1 MGATPDQI
9 RREID
14 STRAELVDD
23 ANRLVDRTSPRRI
36 AQRRT
41 QRIRRGL
48 RSMRDSVMG
57 TASDTTSTMQSQ
69 AHQAKETV
77 ADSAGRA
84 AEAVQDAPRQAMRQ
98 AQGNPIAA
106 GLIAFGG
113 GLLVASL
120 LPRSQAEQQM
130 VAEIGDRASDVIEPA
145 KQALA
150 ESAEHLKE
158 DMTSDVRD
166 AAGEVKQTA
175 SDAARTTAEQ
185 GRSSAQEVA
194 DHGREAVREVKP

>member
-14 STRAELVDD
+14 HTRADLVDD

-48 RSMRDSVMG
+48 ISLRDSVMG
-57 TASDTTSTMQSQ
+57 TTADATSTVQDQ
-69 AHQAKETV
+69 AQQAK
-77 ADSAGRA
+77 
-84 AEAVQDAPRQAMRQ
+84 EAVQDAPRQVMRQ
-98 AQGNPIAA
+98 TQGNPIAA
-106 GLIAFGG
+106 GIVAFGG

-120 LPRSQAEQQM
+120 LPRSQAEQQI
-130 VAEIGDRASDVIEPA
+130 VAEVGDRASDVIEPA
-145 KQALA
+145 KQSLT

-158 DMTSDVRD
+158 EVTSEVRD
-166 AAGEVKQTA
+166 AAGEVRQTA
-175 SDAARTTAEQ
+175 SAAAKTTAEQ
-185 GRSSAQEVA
+185 GRSSAGDVA
-194 DHGREAVREVKP
+194 QHGREAVDEARS

>member
-1 MGATPDQI
+1 MGATPDQM

-14 STRAELVDD
+14 DTRAELVDD

-36 AQRRT
+36 VQRRT
-41 QRIRRGL
+41 QRIRHGL
-48 RSMRDSVMG
+48 ASMRDSVMG
-57 TASDTTSTMQSQ
+57 TASDSTSTMRSQ

-77 ADSAGRA
+77 ADNAGRA
-84 AEAVQDAPRQAMRQ
+84 VDAVQDAPHQAVRQTR
-98 AQGNPIAA
+98 GNPIAA
-106 GLIAFGG
+106 GIIAFGG

-130 VAEIGDRASDVIEPA
+130 VAEISEHASGVIEPA
-145 KQALA
+145 RQALA

-166 AAGEVKQTA
+166 AADEVKQAA

-194 DHGREAVREVKP
+194 DHGRDAVHEVRS